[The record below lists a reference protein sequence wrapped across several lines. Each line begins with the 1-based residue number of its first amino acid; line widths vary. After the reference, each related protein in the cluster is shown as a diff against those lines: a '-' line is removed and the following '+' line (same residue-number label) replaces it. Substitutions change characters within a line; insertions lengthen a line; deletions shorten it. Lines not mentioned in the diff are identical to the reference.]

1 MRPVLRALA
10 PRSLQ
15 ARLLRGTFFVLCAL
29 MALVVAVVEHRQREV
44 IVAEF
49 EQRGEVLARSLAA
62 VSHGPLLLYNFTAL
76 EQNVARVA
84 GERDVVYAIVLDAE
98 GTVAAHSHRPERVG
112 TRLEGALDRRAAEAG
127 TLLRQEAVAPDTEE
141 PIYDF
146 AVPILVDGR
155 RWGTARVALS
165 TRRLESDIHRTRLEL
180 GVLAVLTL
188 VVGGLAAGLV
198 ARRIAGPVRELE
210 SRAAA
215 IARGELHQRIERV
228 GSDELGRL
236 AATFN
241 HMAAQLAH
249 QRTALEEA
257 HGELRQRFQELADLK
272 SYTESIVTSVT
283 SGIVTVD
290 LDGRVVTLNPAAER
304 LTGFFAG
311 EAAGRYCTEVFSG
324 TPEIGELV
332 KEALASRVP
341 IANVPVTFRRGTGPG
356 RPVEVSTAPLKGSD
370 GKDLGVVAVLRDL
383 THVRQLERRLRR
395 SDRLAAL
402 GTLAAGLAHE
412 IKNPLTSLLTFTRH
426 LGRRF
431 DDEHYRRRF
440 QDVVPRELERINQ
453 IVERLL
459 ELARP
464 PRLELA
470 LVRLPVLI
478 DRVLDLYAHQL
489 EASRIAVVRELARD
503 VPPIQA
509 DEEAVYRA
517 LVNLVANAVDAM
529 PDGGRLVVRL
539 GWSDGGDMPPRAS
552 SRRVHRV
559 RIEVEDSGSGI
570 PAAVAERLFTPFFT
584 TKDGGTGLGLAIT
597 HKIVEDHGGTIDFRA
612 VPGGGALFR
621 ITLPL
626 TPEVDPGP
634 AAEVAP

>member
-1 MRPVLRALA
+1 VRLSLSVLA

-15 ARLLRGTFFVLCAL
+15 AKLLWGTLLVLCAL
-29 MALVVAVVEHRQREV
+29 MVLVVVVVEHRQREV

-49 EQRGEVLARSLAA
+49 EQRGEVLARNLAA
-62 VSHGPLLLYNFTAL
+62 ISHGPLLLYNFTAL

-84 GERDVVYAIVLDAE
+84 GERDVLYAIVLDAE
-98 GTVAAHSHRPERVG
+98 GAVAAHSRHPEQVG
-112 TRLEGALDRRAAEAG
+112 TRPDAPLERGDGDAGSRSAGAAADI
-127 TLLRQEAVAPDTEE
+127 RE
-141 PIYDF
+141 PFYDF
-146 AVPILVDGR
+146 SAPILVDGR
-155 RWGTARVALS
+155 RWGTVRVGLS
-165 TRRLESDIHRTRLEL
+165 TRRMEADIRKTRSEL
-180 GVLAVLTL
+180 GLLAALTVL
-188 VVGGLAAGLV
+188 VGGLAAGLV

-236 AATFN
+236 AIAFN
-241 HMAAQLAH
+241 HMAAQLVQ
-249 QRTALEEA
+249 QRAALEEA
-257 HGELRQRFQELADLK
+257 HAELRQRFQELADLK
-272 SYTESIVTSVT
+272 SYTESIVNSVT

-324 TPEIGELV
+324 TPEIGDLV
-332 KEALASRVP
+332 MEALASRVP
-341 IANVPVTFRRGTGPG
+341 IANVPVTFRRGAGAG

-395 SDRLAAL
+395 SDRLAAV

-412 IKNPLTSLLTFTRH
+412 IKNPLTSILTFTRH

-431 DDEHYRRRF
+431 EDERFRRRF

-464 PRLELA
+464 ARLELGR
-470 LVRLPVLI
+470 VRPSVLLE
-478 DRVLDLYAHQL
+478 RVLDLYANQL
-489 EASRIAVVRELARD
+489 EASRITVVREFARD
-503 VPPIQA
+503 VPSIQA
-509 DEEAVYRA
+509 DEEAIYRA
-517 LVNLVANAVDAM
+517 LVNLVGNAVDAM
-529 PDGGRLVVRL
+529 PGGGRLVVRV
-539 GWSDGGDMPPRAS
+539 GWGDGGDVPRHAG
-552 SRRVHRV
+552 RPGHRV
-559 RIEVEDSGSGI
+559 RIEIEDSGPGI
-570 PAAVAERLFTPFFT
+570 PAAATERLFTPFFT

-597 HKIVEDHGGTIDFRA
+597 HKIVEDHGGTIDFRSA
-612 VPGGGALFR
+612 PGGGAVFR
-621 ITLPL
+621 IALPL
-626 TPEVDPGP
+626 VPDVEPGAP
-634 AAEVAP
+634 TEAEP